1 MISNQWAAIDGW
13 LPGFGNHFYTKH
25 LKQITEILE
34 EPNSPMF
41 SEIRLISRRKSGKI
55 YNKIC
60 KLKGVHLLMK
70 LLPLLL
76 IFALGIGVYTAMAA
90 PPDASDTPPWRP
102 IGKYTHPD
110 IRESSGIVT
119 SQQFDGVYW
128 TLNDSGNPATLYATK
143 LNGELIQEIAVH
155 GSGNF
160 DWEALGIDS
169 QNRLWIGEI
178 GNNSTLRQDLKV
190 VVVAEPDPYT
200 ETQAEVIAS
209 YPYQYPNE
217 NVDAEGLFITG
228 GIPYIVSKERERA
241 VLYRFPTLEPDTKQT
256 LVRVGEFAEAKWIT
270 GAGLSTDGTRL
281 AVCTYDALW
290 VYQGTAD
297 NLAQMIQGKP
307 WHLSHHFYGEA
318 VCFDGYDLVL
328 TNEGRDLYRLPQ
340 FWYEKELPLPAKDTQ
355 LAVAL
360 LPKTTTHNAST
371 QVENYSTA
379 GISIGGSHVALTPET
394 VGETGSLT
402 VPIEVPHRDV
412 YEISAVLTRGEKYA
426 QVELS
431 ANGTVVGTPYD
442 CYSAEPI
449 AGTLVSF
456 GTTPLNAGANQIVLR
471 IVGKAAEATGYK
483 IGIDSYQ
490 VLHGSPFVKRYMV
503 LGPFPKTDVET
514 IDKLLGGES
523 QLNLEA
529 TYTGTRHKT
538 VHWQEATAQAD
549 GYLNLRTNLSFEP
562 QVVGYTL
569 VYVHASKT
577 TDSVMLIGSD
587 DEIAV
592 WLNRTE
598 IYRNSIDAGATADAD
613 AIPCQLKAG
622 WNTVLCQK
630 TDLGWSWGL
639 YLRFTDADGVLKYSI
654 RPEK

>member
-1 MISNQWAAIDGW
+1 
-13 LPGFGNHFYTKH
+13 
-25 LKQITEILE
+25 
-34 EPNSPMF
+34 
-41 SEIRLISRRKSGKI
+41 
-55 YNKIC
+55 
-60 KLKGVHLLMK
+60 MK

-76 IFALGIGVYTAMAA
+76 ILALSIGTYTAGTA
-90 PPDASDTPPWRP
+90 PSDASDTPPWRP

-143 LNGELIQEIAVH
+143 LNGELIQEIAVR

-160 DWEALGIDS
+160 DWEALGIDA

-190 VVVAEPDPYT
+190 VVVAEPDPFT
-200 ETQAEVIAS
+200 ETEAAVIAS
-209 YPYQYPNE
+209 YPYQYPNK
-217 NVDAEGLFITG
+217 NVDAEGLFISE

-241 VLYRFPTLEPDTKQT
+241 VLYRFPTLQPDTKQV
-256 LVRVGEFAEAKWIT
+256 LERVGEFAGAKFVT
-270 GAGLSTDGTRL
+270 GAGLSEDGTRL
-281 AVCTYDALW
+281 AVCTYNALW
-290 VYQGTAD
+290 VYHGTAD
-297 NLAQMIQGKP
+297 NFAQMIQSTP
-307 WHLSHHFYGEA
+307 WHLPHNFSGEA

-328 TNEGRDLYRLPQ
+328 TNEARDLYRLPQ
-340 FWYEKELPLPAKDTQ
+340 FWYEKELPLPSKDTQ
-355 LAVAL
+355 LAISL

-371 QVENYSTA
+371 QVENYNEA
-379 GISIGGSHVALTPET
+379 GIAIGGSHVALTPET

-402 VPIEVPHRDV
+402 VSIEVPHRDM
-412 YEISAVLTRGEKYA
+412 YEISAVLTRGQEYA

-442 CYSAEPI
+442 SYSTTPI

-456 GTTPLNAGANQIVLR
+456 GTTPLNAGANQIVLS

-490 VLHGSPFVKRYMV
+490 VLHGSPFVKSYMV
-503 LGPFPKTDVET
+503 LGPFPKTDTET
-514 IDKLLGGES
+514 LNKLLHSES

-529 TYTGTRHKT
+529 TYTGTRGKT
-538 VHWQEATAQAD
+538 LHWQEATAAAD

-562 QVVGYTL
+562 LVVGYTL

-587 DEIAV
+587 DAIAV
-592 WLNRTE
+592 WLNGTE
-598 IYRNSIDAGATADAD
+598 IHQNDIDAGATADAD

-630 TDLGWSWGL
+630 TDHGWGWGL

-654 RPEK
+654 QPEK